1 MCIRD
6 RVLTINRDYFRLGK
20 PMERRLYEIA
30 RKFCG
35 NQKSWSINLVN
46 LMDKTGSTGTL
57 RLFRSRMKIIV
68 KDNHLPD
75 YSIAMDD
82 NDKVTFRRK
91 THGLND
97 TPLLDYGQLANIKA
111 DTVKLARTL
120 VSDAGTGW
128 AFDAVVNEFAQ
139 HMQSKGNPDDI
150 NGAFIGFVKKK
161 VATAP

>member
-1 MCIRD
+1 
-6 RVLTINRDYFRLGK
+6 
-20 PMERRLYEIA
+20 
-30 RKFCG
+30 
-35 NQKSWSINLVN
+35 
-46 LMDKTGSTGTL
+46 MDKTGSTGTL
-57 RLFRSRMKIIV
+57 RLFRSRMKTIV